1 MPAGDAPAQLP
12 PKEANFLFYDAPNG
26 TLHLEVFYAGETV
39 WLTQKRMAELYNVD
53 RTVVTKHLINIIE
66 SGELEENSVSAIF
79 AHTANDNKVYK
90 TRFYNLDAIIS
101 VGYRVNSIQ
110 ATAFRKW
117 ATSVLKEFLI
127 KGFVMDD
134 ARLAQ
139 GSNFGKDYFDELLE
153 RVREI
158 RLSERRIYLKLTDI
172 FALSNDYNSASPLA
186 KQFFAFIQ
194 NKLHYAI
201 AGGTAAEI
209 IHARADKSQ
218 PHMGLTNWR
227 QAPNGKILRTDVTVA
242 KNYLKNKEL
251 SELRLAVSAF
261 LDTAELRAQRGMPTS
276 MAQWLGIM
284 DGYLDLN
291 DYPKLKN
298 AGAVS
303 KQQAETKALKEYA
316 DFRIK
321 QDQEYVGDF
330 EKAVKALKKTDNA

>member
-1 MPAGDAPAQLP
+1 MP
-12 PKEANFLFYDAPNG
+12 
-26 TLHLEVFYAGETV
+26 ETV

-227 QAPNGKILRTDVTVA
+227 QAPNGKDFADRRNSVA
-242 KNYLKNKEL
+242 KNYLKDKEL

-261 LDTAELRAQRGMPTS
+261 WTPLNYGRSAACPPPWHSGWALWMATGLKRLSQAQ
-276 MAQWLGIM
+276 
-284 DGYLDLN
+284 
-291 DYPKLKN
+291 N

-303 KQQAETKALKEYA
+303 KQQAETKGIRNMQILELSK
-316 DFRIK
+316 IK
-321 QDQEYVGDF
+321 NTWAILR
-330 EKAVKALKKTDNA
+330 KP